1 MRTYRVLTN
10 IQVAKDGILG
20 KTSVSLFGSAKRD
33 QARIVKEVGR
43 EAWVMCDVN

>member
-20 KTSVSLFGSAKRD
+20 KISISLFGSAKRD
-33 QARIVKEVGR
+33 QARRVREVGR
-43 EAWVMCDVN
+43 EAWVMCDWN